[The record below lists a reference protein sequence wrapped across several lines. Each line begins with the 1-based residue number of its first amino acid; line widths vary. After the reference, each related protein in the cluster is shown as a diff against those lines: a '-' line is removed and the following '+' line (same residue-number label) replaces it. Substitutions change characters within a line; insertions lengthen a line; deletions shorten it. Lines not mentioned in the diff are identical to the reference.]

1 MQYYILL
8 NINGCHY
15 SEMRWAIIQCHCLR
29 HQQRLSMIWTSM
41 TTKSMVVV
49 HSRRLVVVGS
59 AAATTATTFRHPW
72 WWRQGENKAPIPI
85 PQLPTP
91 SPTSIYHTVPA
102 LRRHFCYFICMSWLL
117 FVISHSSFV
126 AIVIDN
132 ISLSRAHHWLLFR
145 PLLTSH
151 LFTFVNRSL
160 FSLAFTIM

>member
-1 MQYYILL
+1 
-8 NINGCHY
+8 
-15 SEMRWAIIQCHCLR
+15 MRWAIIQCHCLR

-49 HSRRLVVVGS
+49 HSRRLVVVGTA
-59 AAATTATTFRHPW
+59 AAATTTTTFRHPW

-151 LFTFVNRSL
+151 LFSFVNRSL